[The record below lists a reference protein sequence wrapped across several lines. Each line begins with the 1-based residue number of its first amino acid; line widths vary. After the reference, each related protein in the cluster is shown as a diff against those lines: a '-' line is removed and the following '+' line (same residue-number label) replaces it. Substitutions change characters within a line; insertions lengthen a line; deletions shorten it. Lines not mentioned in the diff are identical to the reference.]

1 MSMKQRQLA
10 ELETRI
16 IDHLQ
21 RLYPNVDHQQLCAQI
36 VDLMDYQTR
45 LHCPRPHTNLWSE
58 QDMVTITYGD
68 TIKKG
73 R

>member
-21 RLYPNVDHQQLCAQI
+21 RLYLMWTFSSCAP
-36 VDLMDYQTR
+36 R
-45 LHCPRPHTNLWSE
+45 LSN
-58 QDMVTITYGD
+58 
-68 TIKKG
+68 
-73 R
+73 